1 MKAQNKTVFYCF
13 INHCASHFAYFR
25 SISGSACYLGLDFS
39 VEIAYSSQSRET
51 HLGSIKKFVALIQL
65 VGFSLPVGC

>member
-1 MKAQNKTVFYCF
+1 M
-13 INHCASHFAYFR
+13 
-25 SISGSACYLGLDFS
+25 LGLDFS
-39 VEIAYSSQSRET
+39 IEIACPSQSKKHLSQSSET